1 MFPSS
6 CCCHLTWQPQED
18 SCKLWWGSLQFPIKE
33 LYLINY
39 LVPRRCALMGTERSW
54 GLIRI
59 SDGLPFETSIILC
72 PLWYLGL
79 SLFVGTSLSLYFFSQ
94 CLYPI
99 SSWLCVQGY
108 TSFITRAS
116 PIVLHMDRR
125 LRLVRLPQRPNPCA
139 SLLLFEFCGQSK
151 RWLRCLLSRQR
162 LTSLFLNK
170 IQKQY
175 GRRVNTRA
183 GWLVS

>member
-1 MFPSS
+1 M
-6 CCCHLTWQPQED
+6 
-18 SCKLWWGSLQFPIKE
+18 
-33 LYLINY
+33 
-39 LVPRRCALMGTERSW
+39 VPRRCALMGAERSG

-79 SLFVGTSLSLYFFSQ
+79 SLLVGTSLSLYFFFSQ
-94 CLYPI
+94 CSFRT

-108 TSFITRAS
+108 ASFITRAS
-116 PIVLHMDRR
+116 PIVLHMDWR

-139 SLLLFEFCGQSK
+139 SLLLFDFCGQSK

-162 LTSLFLNK
+162 LTSLFLNR
-170 IQKQY
+170 IHNQY
-175 GRRVNTRA
+175 GWRRRVNTRA